1 MPNNSRQTTD
11 LASQR
16 LLLRTLDSHFLSLC
30 VQANADAAASYLCS
44 GELPD
49 DWLSQWR
56 LMAMRLKDL
65 HQDPAYLRWSLRAII
80 WQETGEMIGHIGFHT
95 PPDPDYL
102 ATLGTDGIEIGYEI
116 YPNWRRRGLG
126 REALQ
131 RLLQFA
137 QEQGVQRFILSIA
150 PDNQPS
156 LALARSLGFVEL
168 GQQVDGE
175 EGLELL
181 YRLESNKSGSA
192 DPDSPK
198 RQ

>member
-11 LASQR
+11 LASPR

-30 VQANADAAASYLCS
+30 VQATADAAASYLCR

-80 WQETGEMIGHIGFHT
+80 WRGTGEMIGHIGFHT

-192 DPDSPK
+192 DPDGPK

>member
-1 MPNNSRQTTD
+1 MTTNSRQTAD
-11 LASQR
+11 LVTPR

-30 VQANADAAASYLCS
+30 VQANADAAASYLS
-44 GELPD
+44 SQELPD
-49 DWLSQWR
+49 EWLSQWR

-80 WQETGEMIGHIGFHT
+80 WRETGEMIGHIGFHT

-102 ATLGTDGIEIGYEI
+102 AALGTDGIEIGYEI
-116 YPNWRRRGLG
+116 YPDWRRQGFG
-126 REALQ
+126 HEALQ

-137 QEQGVQRFILSIA
+137 REEGVERFILSIA

-175 EGLELL
+175 GGLELL

-192 DPDSPK
+192 DPDSPE

>member
-1 MPNNSRQTTD
+1 MPNNLRQTTD

-30 VQANADAAASYLCS
+30 VQANADAAAGYLCS

-80 WQETGEMIGHIGFHT
+80 WRETGEMIGHIGFHT

-102 ATLGTDGIEIGYEI
+102 ATLGTDGIEIGSEI

>member
-1 MPNNSRQTTD
+1 MTTNSRQTAD
-11 LASQR
+11 LVTPR

-30 VQANADAAASYLCS
+30 VQANADAAASYLS
-44 GELPD
+44 SQELPYE
-49 DWLSQWR
+49 WLSQWR

-80 WQETGEMIGHIGFHT
+80 WRETGEMIGHIGFHT

-102 ATLGTDGIEIGYEI
+102 AALGTDGIEIGYEI
-116 YPNWRRRGLG
+116 YPDWRRQGFG

>member
-80 WQETGEMIGHIGFHT
+80 WRETGEMIGHIGFHT

-116 YPNWRRRGLG
+116 YPNWRRQGLG

-156 LALARSLGFVEL
+156 LALARSLNFVEL

-181 YRLESNKSGSA
+181 YRLENNKSGSA
-192 DPDSPK
+192 DPDGPK

>member
-1 MPNNSRQTTD
+1 MTTNSRQTAD
-11 LASQR
+11 LVTPR

-30 VQANADAAASYLCS
+30 VQANADAAASYLS
-44 GELPD
+44 SQELPD
-49 DWLSQWR
+49 EWLSQWR
-56 LMAMRLKDL
+56 LMAMRLMDL
-65 HQDPAYLRWSLRAII
+65 HQDPAYLRWSLRAVI
-80 WQETGEMIGHIGFHT
+80 WRETGEMIGHIGFHT

-102 ATLGTDGIEIGYEI
+102 AALGTDGIEIGYEI
-116 YPNWRRRGLG
+116 YPDWRQQGLG
-126 REALQ
+126 REALL

-192 DPDSPK
+192 DPDGPK

>member
-80 WQETGEMIGHIGFHT
+80 WRETGEMIGHIGFHT

-116 YPNWRRRGLG
+116 YPDWRRQGFG
-126 REALQ
+126 HEALQ

>member
-11 LASQR
+11 RASQR
-16 LLLRTLDSHFLSLC
+16 LRLRALDSQFRSLC

-80 WQETGEMIGHIGFHT
+80 WRETGEMIGHIGFHT

-116 YPNWRRRGLG
+116 YPNWRRQGLG